1 MIDPRRIED
10 ALGQVHDQES
20 FLQTLLAET
29 LGWPLRETAK
39 EIEDASFEWT
49 AEELRASDLDEHVV
63 DSHIWQLRR
72 FDDQQEWGVFIIE
85 FRNDNPFT
93 QSRGLTGPLRKIL
106 RGLVPN
112 ARRRSD
118 LAAWDRGNLLFICT
132 YEYKHFR
139 FAYFKAPKDKE

>member
-10 ALGQVHDQES
+10 ALGRVNDQES
-20 FLQTLLAET
+20 FLQVLLAET
-29 LGWPLRETAK
+29 LDWPLREQTK
-39 EIEDASFEWT
+39 EVEDASFGWT
-49 AEELRASDLDEHVV
+49 AEELRASDLDKHIV

-85 FRNDNPFT
+85 FKNDNAFT
-93 QSRGLTGPLRKIL
+93 KGRGLTGPLRKIL

-118 LAAWDRGNLLFICT
+118 LPAWDRANLLFICT
-132 YEYKHFR
+132 HNYQHFR
-139 FAYFKAPKDKE
+139 FAYFGEKH